1 MGRGVD
7 NTFGVLM
14 TGCFTRCRRN
24 GRGLETLS
32 ASRRYATSIRSCTC
46 PMRRNIAG
54 SPVNR
59 QRVKKSY
66 KRGLAWHPSSP
77 FTPGDALKTS
87 RADTPT
93 PRQLTAPRRSLSC
106 ALFLTPP
113 RVGATAAHG
122 RAAPRGASTR
132 GRSPR
137 PPSQV
142 SVTATAWPSRCC
154 GSLRG
159 GTRAGVSWHG
169 ANRNCNSYD
178 TRPTAG
184 VSRPRLCR
192 ASSHAGRP
200 RPHAGG
206 GSG

>member
-1 MGRGVD
+1 MPVV
-7 NTFGVLM
+7 TKIV
-14 TGCFTRCRRN
+14 TRVYVYN
-24 GRGLETLS
+24 EGYPEVKPQTAG
-32 ASRRYATSIRSCTC
+32 IRAIRPCTC
-46 PMRRNIAG
+46 TLRINIPG
-54 SPVNR
+54 SPTDR
-59 QRVKKSY
+59 HRGKKSY
-66 KRGLAWHPSSP
+66 KRGLSWHPSGP

-87 RADTPT
+87 RAVTPT
-93 PRQLTAPRRSLSC
+93 PRQLTATRRSLSC

-113 RVGATAAHG
+113 RVVATAAPG

-132 GRSPR
+132 GRSTR

-142 SVTATAWPSRCC
+142 SVTATAWPSRCR

-169 ANRNCNSYD
+169 ANSNCHRYD

-192 ASSHAGRP
+192 ASSHAARP
-200 RPHAGG
+200 LRHAGG
-206 GSG
+206 Y